1 MTERTGSSPADAAG
15 RPEADD
21 PTSTGSDEPTATDG
35 DLERLHPR
43 IRLLWAAVAVLFGLV
58 VAVVGLL
65 VERSV
70 VDLPAW
76 VVPLVAVAV
85 VVLGVAH
92 AVERYR
98 VWRFQ
103 LQDDALYLERGVFT
117 RVETAVPYVR
127 VQHIDTQ
134 RGPIDRVAGLSSVV
148 VYTAGS
154 RGADV
159 SVPGLAPERARRLR
173 DRLRELAVE
182 AEPGD
187 AV

>member
-1 MTERTGSSPADAAG
+1 MTEPSGSSPGATADG
-15 RPEADD
+15 DD
-21 PTSTGSDEPTATDG
+21 RTGAPVATDG
-35 DLERLHPR
+35 DVERLHPR
-43 IRLLWAAVAVLFGLV
+43 IRLLWAAGTVVL
-58 VAVVGLL
+58 GLL
-65 VERSV
+65 VAAVGWILERYL
-70 VDLPAW
+70 VDMPAW
-76 VVPLVAVAV
+76 VVPLVAVV
-85 VVLGVAH
+85 VGLLGVAH

-98 VWRFQ
+98 VWRYQ
-103 LQDDALYLERGVFT
+103 LQEDALYLERGVLT

-134 RGPIDRVAGLSSVV
+134 RGPLDRVAGLSSVV

-159 SVPGLAPERARRLR
+159 SVPGLSPERARRLR

-182 AEPGD
+182 SEPGD